1 MNTIEKLKK
10 DLETAKLALRFA
22 NETETVVNAFR
33 NKDEFE
39 FTGKYTNITHNLFR
53 RDNLIYWG
61 RFQFNAQDIE
71 LFQDGW
77 KFENDLKEFNDAKL
91 KKVIKAMKFVLKHS
105 SNSEM
110 MEIASSLSKEINK

>member
-10 DLETAKLALRFA
+10 ELEAAKLAVKFA
-22 NETETVVNAFR
+22 NETEIVINAFK

-53 RDNLIYWG
+53 KDNMIYLG
-61 RFQFNAQDIE
+61 RFQFSTQNIE
-71 LFQDGW
+71 MFQDSL
-77 KFENDLKEFNDAKL
+77 KFENDVKDVNDAEL

-110 MEIASSLSKEINK
+110 MEIAFSLNKEINK